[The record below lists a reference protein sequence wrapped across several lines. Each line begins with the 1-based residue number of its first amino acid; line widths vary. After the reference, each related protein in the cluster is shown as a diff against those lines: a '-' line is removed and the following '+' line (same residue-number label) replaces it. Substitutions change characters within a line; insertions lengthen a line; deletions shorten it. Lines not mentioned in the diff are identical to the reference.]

1 MALITVSLKELV
13 ENSDSMEDD
22 VTALLHT
29 FFCVKDCETKFG
41 EDVQEFLHKKAI
53 GFENNAISRTY
64 LVFYSDEKISYL
76 AGYFSLANKP
86 LSMTGKNFGKLSQSK
101 KKMLLGSGHRTDK
114 NNYVCS
120 SVLLGQLGKNCNYP
134 QDIEDSQKVEGKD
147 ILKASYEK
155 IKHIYTL
162 FGGKVLYLECNNNEK
177 LIKFYNENGFS
188 LLEGYESEK
197 DMLVFVK
204 KLSQV

>member
-1 MALITVSLKELV
+1 MALITVSLKELL
-13 ENSDSMEDD
+13 ENSESMED
-22 VTALLHT
+22 VETLLHT
-29 FFCVKDCETKFG
+29 FFCVKDSETNFG
-41 EDVQEFLHKKAI
+41 KDVQDFLHKKAI
-53 GFENNAISRTY
+53 NFENAAISRTF
-64 LVFYSDEKISYL
+64 LVIYSDEKISYL

-101 KKMLLGSGHRTDK
+101 KKMLLGSGHKTDK
-114 NNYVCS
+114 NNYVCP

-155 IKHIYTL
+155 IRDIYTL
-162 FGGKVLYLECNNNEK
+162 FGGKVLYLECDNNVK
-177 LIKFYNENGFS
+177 LRNFYNGNGFS